1 MIEEYSRHDR
11 GHRRRLVQS
20 NFLLITFRPGR
31 YLLANLWIY
40 ARKAGWREFS
50 ACFSF
55 PILPSDSLDLNSA
68 DPC

>member
-11 GHRRRLVQS
+11 GHRRRLIQS

-40 ARKAGWREFS
+40 AR
-50 ACFSF
+50 
-55 PILPSDSLDLNSA
+55 
-68 DPC
+68 